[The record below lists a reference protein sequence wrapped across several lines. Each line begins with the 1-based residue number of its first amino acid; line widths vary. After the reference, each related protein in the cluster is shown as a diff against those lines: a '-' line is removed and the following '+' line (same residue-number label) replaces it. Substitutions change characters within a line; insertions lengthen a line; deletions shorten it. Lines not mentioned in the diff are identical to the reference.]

1 MNVTL
6 DKTGNVTAKLTVSIE
21 ENDYKAKVEK
31 RLKEIGRT
39 HSIPGFRQGHVP
51 FGELNRRFGKQ
62 VTSDVINDIVYE
74 AAAKYI
80 SENKLPVLG
89 QPIPVNVTELD
100 LKNNKDF
107 TFQYELGLA
116 PELNIELGKE
126 IKVPYYN
133 INASDEMV
141 KEQDEKFRERFGAQ
155 VPGEEVEPNAL
166 VKGAIME
173 LDENGNVKTSD
184 DAIQMINGIVAPMYF
199 KDREQA
205 KLFEGHKINDKVR
218 FNPWKTCEGNPA
230 ELASMLV
237 VDKEKAADIKSD
249 FEMAISEIIVLRP
262 AEANQELFDNVLG
275 KDKVNNEA
283 DYLGALKTMIEQDLS
298 GNSEILFRHEIE
310 KLMTE
315 KYGNMELPA
324 EVLKKWLVNTNEK
337 ITEQNVDEEYTK
349 MEPMLKWQLIKE
361 RLAEA
366 CEIKI
371 DDNDLTNHAK
381 MVAARQFAQ
390 YGMTNIDDE
399 TLSDYAKRILADKQF
414 RQRIIEETGDTKLFN
429 ALKAKLSVEEQN
441 VSLDEFKAIAEKA

>member
-155 VPGEEVEPNAL
+155 VPGEEVEQNAL

-230 ELASMLV
+230 ELASMLG

-337 ITEQNVDEEYTK
+337 ITEQNVEEEYTK

-441 VSLDEFKAIAEKA
+441 VSLDEFRAIAEKA

>member
-51 FGELNRRFGKQ
+51 FGELNRRLGKQ

-230 ELASMLV
+230 ELASMLG

-310 KLMTE
+310 KFMTE

>member
-230 ELASMLV
+230 ELASMLG

-262 AEANQELFDNVLG
+262 AEDR
-275 KDKVNNEA
+275 K
-283 DYLGALKTMIEQDLS
+283 
-298 GNSEILFRHEIE
+298 
-310 KLMTE
+310 
-315 KYGNMELPA
+315 
-324 EVLKKWLVNTNEK
+324 
-337 ITEQNVDEEYTK
+337 
-349 MEPMLKWQLIKE
+349 
-361 RLAEA
+361 
-366 CEIKI
+366 
-371 DDNDLTNHAK
+371 
-381 MVAARQFAQ
+381 
-390 YGMTNIDDE
+390 
-399 TLSDYAKRILADKQF
+399 
-414 RQRIIEETGDTKLFN
+414 
-429 ALKAKLSVEEQN
+429 SV
-441 VSLDEFKAIAEKA
+441 V

>member
-80 SENKLPVLG
+80 GENKLPVLG

-230 ELASMLV
+230 ELASMLG
-237 VDKEKAADIKSD
+237 VDKEKDADIKSD

-310 KLMTE
+310 KFMTE

-381 MVAARQFAQ
+381 MVAVRQFAQ

>member
-74 AAAKYI
+74 AVAKYI

-230 ELASMLV
+230 ELASMLG

>member
-80 SENKLPVLG
+80 GENKLPVLG

-230 ELASMLV
+230 ELASMLG

-310 KLMTE
+310 KFMTE

-381 MVAARQFAQ
+381 MVAVRQFAQ

>member
-80 SENKLPVLG
+80 GENKLPVLG

-230 ELASMLV
+230 ELASMLG
-237 VDKEKAADIKSD
+237 VDKEKAADIKRD

-310 KLMTE
+310 KFMTE

-381 MVAARQFAQ
+381 MVAVRQFAQ

>member
-80 SENKLPVLG
+80 GENKLPVLG

-126 IKVPYYN
+126 IKVSYYN

-230 ELASMLV
+230 ELASMLG

-249 FEMAISEIIVLRP
+249 FEMAISEIIRP

-310 KLMTE
+310 KFMTE

>member
-230 ELASMLV
+230 ELASMLG

-249 FEMAISEIIVLRP
+249 FDMAISELIFLRP

>member
-133 INASDEMV
+133 INASD
-141 KEQDEKFRERFGAQ
+141 
-155 VPGEEVEPNAL
+155 
-166 VKGAIME
+166 
-173 LDENGNVKTSD
+173 
-184 DAIQMINGIVAPMYF
+184 
-199 KDREQA
+199 
-205 KLFEGHKINDKVR
+205 
-218 FNPWKTCEGNPA
+218 
-230 ELASMLV
+230 
-237 VDKEKAADIKSD
+237 
-249 FEMAISEIIVLRP
+249 
-262 AEANQELFDNVLG
+262 
-275 KDKVNNEA
+275 
-283 DYLGALKTMIEQDLS
+283 
-298 GNSEILFRHEIE
+298 
-310 KLMTE
+310 
-315 KYGNMELPA
+315 
-324 EVLKKWLVNTNEK
+324 
-337 ITEQNVDEEYTK
+337 
-349 MEPMLKWQLIKE
+349 
-361 RLAEA
+361 
-366 CEIKI
+366 
-371 DDNDLTNHAK
+371 
-381 MVAARQFAQ
+381 
-390 YGMTNIDDE
+390 
-399 TLSDYAKRILADKQF
+399 
-414 RQRIIEETGDTKLFN
+414 
-429 ALKAKLSVEEQN
+429 
-441 VSLDEFKAIAEKA
+441 

>member
-80 SENKLPVLG
+80 GENKLPVLG

-126 IKVPYYN
+126 IKVPYYT

-230 ELASMLV
+230 ELASMLG

-310 KLMTE
+310 KFMTE

-381 MVAARQFAQ
+381 MVAVRQFAQ

>member
-51 FGELNRRFGKQ
+51 FNELNRRFGKQ

-80 SENKLPVLG
+80 NENKLPVLG

-100 LKNNKDF
+100 LKKEKDF

-116 PELNIELGKE
+116 PKLDIELDKE
-126 IKVPYYN
+126 TKVPYYN

-155 VPGEEVEPNAL
+155 VPGDEVEPNAL

-173 LDENGNVKTSD
+173 LDEEGNVKTSD

-205 KLFEGHKINDKVR
+205 KLFEGHKVNDKVR
-218 FNPWKTCEGNPA
+218 FNPWKTCEGTPA
-230 ELASMLV
+230 ELASMLG
-237 VDKEKAADIKSD
+237 VDKEKAAEIKGD
-249 FEMAISEIIVLRP
+249 FEMSISEIIVLRP

-283 DYLGALKTMIEQDLS
+283 DYLNAIKAMIEQDLS
-298 GNSEILFRHEIE
+298 GNSEILFRHEVE
-310 KLMTE
+310 KLMME
-315 KYGNMELPA
+315 KYGDMELPS

-337 ITEQNVDEEYTK
+337 ITEKNVDEEYTR
-349 MEPMLKWQLIKE
+349 MEPMLKWQLVKE

-381 MVAARQFAQ
+381 MVASRQFAQ
-390 YGMTNIDDE
+390 YGMTNIDEE
-399 TLSDYAKRILADKQF
+399 TLLDYAKRILSDKQF
-414 RQRIIEETGDTKLFN
+414 RQRIIEETGDIKLFN
-429 ALKAKLSVEEQN
+429 ALKAKLNVEEQN

>member
-21 ENDYKAKVEK
+21 ENDYKEKVEK
-31 RLKEIGRT
+31 RLKEISRT

-51 FGELNRRFGKQ
+51 FNELNRRFGKQ
-62 VTSDVINDIVYE
+62 VTSDVINDVVYE

-100 LKNNKDF
+100 LKKEKDF

-116 PELNIELGKE
+116 PELNIELSKD
-126 IKVPYYN
+126 IKVPYYK

-173 LDENGNVKTSD
+173 LDENGNVKTTD
-184 DAIQMINGIVAPMYF
+184 DAIQMVNGIVAPMYF

-205 KLFEGHKINDKVR
+205 KLFEGHKVNDKIR

-230 ELASMLV
+230 ELASMLG
-237 VDKEKAADIKSD
+237 VDKEKAAGIKAD

-262 AEANQELFDNVLG
+262 AEVNQELFDNVLG

-283 DYLGALKTMIEQDLS
+283 DYLKAVKEMIEQDLS
-298 GNSEILFRHEIE
+298 GNSEILFRHQVE

-315 KYGNMELPA
+315 KYGDMELPA

-337 ITEQNVDEEYTK
+337 ITEKNVDEEYTR

-361 RLAEA
+361 RIAAA

-371 DDNDLTNHAK
+371 DDNDLTNQAK
-381 MVAARQFAQ
+381 AVAARQFAQ

-399 TLSDYAKRILADKQF
+399 TLLDYAKRILADKQF
-414 RQRIIEETGDTKLFN
+414 RQRIIEETGDIKLFN
-429 ALKAKLSVEEQN
+429 ALKAKLGVEEQN

>member
-230 ELASMLV
+230 ELASMLG

>member
-6 DKTGNVTAKLTVSIE
+6 DKTGNVNAKLTVSIE

-230 ELASMLV
+230 ELASMLG

>member
-230 ELASMLV
+230 ELASMLG

-337 ITEQNVDEEYTK
+337 ITEQNVYEEYTK